1 MQEINIVFIVGIRSQ
16 YIKLAS
22 IQRAIKKFNI
32 TSESK
37 INPIYINTGQHYSY
51 ELSQFISEL
60 DIHFDYTF
68 EYADKSPLSILGTM
82 QIKLGECLNEIRT
95 NQIINWL
102 VVFGDANT
110 TLVGAIVASRLH
122 IPLIHVESGVRTGDK
137 SSPEEINRI
146 VADHIAKVHF
156 LSSEIDEKN
165 LIKEG
170 LVNNN
175 FYSGDIVYD
184 LVLGLSSELKSGYK
198 DFQNGYILCTIHREE
213 NLQSTSIIENILDI
227 LSQYNRNVV
236 FITHPRT
243 KSIIDNLKIEY
254 SNNIFFTP
262 GIPYKELLSAIKG
275 CSFLITDSGALQRES
290 FYLKKR
296 CLIRQDTAF
305 WQSLT
310 QREIHKTFKNS
321 KEDFLEKLEWIE
333 QAILN
338 EYPSYSDFGNGTATH
353 VILNTIVELSK

>member
-1 MQEINIVFIVGIRSQ
+1 MKSINVIFIVGIRSQ

-22 IQRAIKKFNI
+22 MQRAVQKFNI
-32 TSESK
+32 DSEIK
-37 INPIYINTGQHYSY
+37 INPTYINTGQHYDY

-68 EYADKSPLSILGTM
+68 EYEDKNPLSILGTM
-82 QIKLGECLNEIRT
+82 QTKLGECINEIRIKQ
-95 NQIINWL
+95 NIHWL
-102 VVFGDANT
+102 VVFGDANS
-110 TLVGAIVASRLH
+110 TLAGAIIASRLH

-146 VADHIAKVHF
+146 VADHIAQVHF
-156 LSSEIDEKN
+156 VSSEIDEKN

-184 LVLGLSSELKSGYK
+184 LVLDLSQEIKSGYK

-213 NLQSTSIIENILDI
+213 NLQSSLILENILNV
-227 LSQYNRNVV
+227 LSTYKRKVV

-243 KSIIDNLKIEY
+243 KSVIDKLKLKYLE
-254 SNNIFFTP
+254 NIFFTS
-262 GIPYKELLSAIKG
+262 GIPYMELLSAIKG
-275 CSFLITDSGALQRES
+275 CSFLVTDSGALQREA

-296 CLIRQDTAF
+296 CLIRQDIAF

-310 QREIHKTFKNS
+310 QAGIHKTFTNS
-321 KEDFLEKLEWIE
+321 KEDFIEKLEWVE

-338 EYPSYSDFGNGTATH
+338 DYPTYSDFGNGTATN
-353 VILNTIVELSK
+353 VILKKIVELSE